1 MSSQKKDVITLF
13 RLFRLDKNFVFFYLV
28 CNLGGGGVYNG
39 RSRNLMKIQAPLGGP
54 GGMLPHD
61 IFDIFVL

>member
-28 CNLGGGGVYNG
+28 CNFFFLGGGG
-39 RSRNLMKIQAPLGGP
+39 GG
-54 GGMLPHD
+54 GKKYRHLIAMR
-61 IFDIFVL
+61 IF

>member
-28 CNLGGGGVYNG
+28 CNLGGGGGGVQWQIQKSDENPST
-39 RSRNLMKIQAPLGGP
+39 SRGAWGHAPS
-54 GGMLPHD
+54 
-61 IFDIFVL
+61 